1 MEGPI
6 YKKTVEFSIELLPLY
21 KTLLDIHEYIISRQ
35 LIRSG
40 TSIGANVQE
49 ATAAQSRRDFISKMS
64 IAAKEAKETK
74 YWLILLS
81 EGNLVE
87 YDFSHLLSE
96 IEEIIKILSKILITA
111 KSNLKKE
118 SRPQIN

>member
-21 KTLLDIHEYIISRQ
+21 KALLDIHEYIISRL

-111 KSNLKKE
+111 KSNLKKKDDL
-118 SRPQIN
+118 